1 MFPLQE
7 PLYFPLELSKNS
19 ERWNFPKLE
28 LSPRSSLKQQNSGG
42 GSRAGEEV
50 RHKFGENPPKKA
62 PGEEK
67 DCETSFCRFPGWSW
81 NRRLPCQQLQ
91 LIRC

>member
-67 DCETSFCRFPGWSW
+67 DCERRPSAAFQDGPGTDGCHVNSSS
-81 NRRLPCQQLQ
+81 
-91 LIRC
+91 